1 MTGPI
6 GEIIDYIRGQALM
19 ADPAALYR
27 KLTTLEANMAAYDDE
42 LAAITGD
49 VENIRGD
56 VTWLH
61 SELVRLQG
69 EAAAKDSEFAAALQ
83 PLVDRTAQV
92 AAATPDRPTPAPAEP
107 TEPAPPTA

>member
-1 MTGPI
+1 MTTP
-6 GEIIDYIRGQALM
+6 EDLREVLSFIRGRQLL
-19 ADPAALYR
+19 ADPADLYDR
-27 KLTTLEANMAAYDDE
+27 LTHLEERMAEYDDE
-42 LAAITGD
+42 LAAISGD

-61 SELVRLQG
+61 SELLRLQG

-92 AAATPDRPTPAPAEP
+92 AAATPDRPAPPAEP
-107 TEPAPPTA
+107 TV